1 MTEPVDSPPLTLI
14 TRERNSKLEL
24 LIHLLTNLTQPLVLC
39 GPDGIGK
46 TTVLN
51 ALQNYKEGVW
61 QYCIIQG
68 HASLSY
74 EDILNQLARA
84 FQLGK
89 ESSAAELTRVFSQ
102 YQTQN
107 RKIVL
112 LIDDAGSLVPGLIT
126 SLIQYCEAN
135 PALRIVFTLTHDD
148 MYVVSRSDHVID
160 NCHFIELPPLTES
173 QCGEFLQTLAISP
186 KTGITLAAISDTMVA
201 QIYRDSRGIPGK
213 VIAELPVLSQGNQPS
228 SLKGLI
234 NLAILVALVV
244 LGVQGLRSER
254 FSIDK
259 LFLSLRPLQK
269 LDTVT
274 LQEHPT
280 APLDPFKDNQAEPK
294 TATVTS
300 DNQEAEQITAQTGE
314 TEPANTVPDINPEDI
329 LVNRDTEEEDD
340 VTDSTET
347 SSNISTENQATPNL
361 EGPVEA
367 SKVEPTSPPKTA
379 SPETAGDQLT
389 WLTEQPSGDY
399 TLQLMVLYKL
409 EPVLQLQQRYQ
420 DIGQQIKYVKRVK
433 FGKERFIV
441 FYGTFASKDLAK
453 AQIAALPKELKQ
465 AMPRQIGAILAE
477 LK

>member
-61 QYCIIQG
+61 QYCVIQG

-89 ESSAAELTRVFSQ
+89 DSSTGELTRAFSQ

-126 SLIQYCEAN
+126 SIIQYGEAN

-148 MYVVSRSDHVID
+148 MYVVSRTDHAIE

-186 KTGITLAAISDTMVA
+186 KTGITLAAVSDTMIA

-213 VIAELPVLSQGNQPS
+213 VIAELPVLSKGNQSS

-234 NLAILVALVV
+234 YLAILVALVI

-254 FSIDK
+254 FNIDK

-280 APLDPFKDNQAEPK
+280 APVDPFKDKQDAPK
-294 TATVTS
+294 TTADTS

-329 LVNRDTEEEDD
+329 LVNRDNEEEDD
-340 VTDSTET
+340 STET
-347 SSNISTENQATPNL
+347 PSNISTEKQATPSL

-367 SKVEPTSPPKTA
+367 SKVEPTNAPKTT
-379 SPETAGDQLT
+379 SPETEGDQLT
-389 WLTEQPSGDY
+389 WLSEQPSGDY

-409 EPVLQLQQRYQ
+409 EPVLQLQQRYK

-465 AMPRQIGAILAE
+465 AMPRQISAILAE